1 MNYKKLQLFFIM
13 VFASVA
19 FTSAVVV
26 DYGYDGFE
34 DGWNNFQDGWL
45 GPWSHQ
51 GNSKIVQSGAF
62 AGGHSLKLRG
72 PYPSNPGIVKRY
84 FNLTTL
90 GNLDHISFY
99 VKVDSFEGDDFASF
113 IVGNDAGYGTYY
125 IFNATLSDGVWRQYD
140 IDLSNFIEGSNPYIE
155 FRAYMNENTD
165 FFNIDEIY
173 IE

>member
-51 GNSKIVQSGAF
+51 GNSKIVQNHHKIG
-62 AGGHSLKLRG
+62 
-72 PYPSNPGIVKRY
+72 
-84 FNLTTL
+84 
-90 GNLDHISFY
+90 
-99 VKVDSFEGDDFASF
+99 
-113 IVGNDAGYGTYY
+113 
-125 IFNATLSDGVWRQYD
+125 
-140 IDLSNFIEGSNPYIE
+140 
-155 FRAYMNENTD
+155 RAHV
-165 FFNIDEIY
+165 
-173 IE
+173 